1 MADFHFQSKKVKVEN
16 VETTEPILIIDKV
29 IFKICIF
36 ELLTGVPKFQG
47 LEKQKEKFSS
57 LNIFRA
63 RNFLSLKVV
72 LDFGTSQG

>member
-36 ELLTGVPKFQG
+36 ELLTRRRPEILGFRKVERKVFKF
-47 LEKQKEKFSS
+47 KYF
-57 LNIFRA
+57 
-63 RNFLSLKVV
+63 
-72 LDFGTSQG
+72 